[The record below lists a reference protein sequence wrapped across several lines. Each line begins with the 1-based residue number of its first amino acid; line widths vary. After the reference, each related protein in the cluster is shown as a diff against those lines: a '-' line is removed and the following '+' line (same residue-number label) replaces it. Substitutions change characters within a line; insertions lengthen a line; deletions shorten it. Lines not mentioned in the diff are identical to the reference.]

1 MEVCWFIPWQVN
13 YTLCME
19 EDCLVPAVAKLEQ
32 HILLYLLHYNR
43 SKIGRQVVESSF

>member
-19 EDCLVPAVAKLEQ
+19 EDCLVQAVAKLEQ
-32 HILLYLLHYNR
+32 HTFVPASAQTLSLQ
-43 SKIGRQVVESSF
+43 KV